1 MLKNKLNKFLSNK
14 NLKKTHIL
22 NIGDIMFKYKLRVFF
37 LFLLLLCVF
46 NYASAK
52 NKTLPL
58 LSKVIYLDPGHG
70 GADSG
75 AYYKNYKE
83 SDLNLEIAK
92 KTMNSLKEAG
102 AVVYLTRYGD
112 YDLAVGNA
120 WNRKRSDLSRRA
132 NIINKSN
139 CDLYL
144 SIHLNADD
152 SGILHGAEV
161 YYDTINPENEKIANI
176 FQEEFKNNLNSDR
189 DFKEN
194 STKYLQRR
202 VNRPGVLLEVG
213 FLSNSSERAL
223 LINDTYQN
231 KIAEVIKAGVRKYF
245 EKG

>member
-1 MLKNKLNKFLSNK
+1 MINEAVAEKKN
-14 NLKKTHIL
+14 
-22 NIGDIMFKYKLRVFF
+22 
-37 LFLLLLCVF
+37 
-46 NYASAK
+46 
-52 NKTLPL
+52 LPL

-83 SDLNLEIAK
+83 SDLNLAISK
-92 KTMNSLKEAG
+92 KVMESLKSVG
-102 AVVYLTRYGD
+102 ATVYLTRYGD

-152 SGILHGAEV
+152 SGSLRGAEV
-161 YYDTINPENEKIANI
+161 YYDTINSENKKIASI
-176 FQEEFKNNLNSDR
+176 FQEEFKNNLNTDR
-189 DFKEN
+189 EFKEN

-202 VNRPGVLLEVG
+202 INRPGVLLEVG
-213 FLSNSSERAL
+213 FLSNPSDRAL
-223 LINDTYQN
+223 LTDEVYQN
-231 KIAEVIKAGVRKYF
+231 KLAIVIKNGVLKYF
-245 EKG
+245 EK

>member
-1 MLKNKLNKFLSNK
+1 MKKYRLLILCLLFFSCLLNVVIAKE
-14 NLKKTHIL
+14 KK
-22 NIGDIMFKYKLRVFF
+22 
-37 LFLLLLCVF
+37 
-46 NYASAK
+46 
-52 NKTLPL
+52 LPL

-83 SDLNLEIAK
+83 SDLNLEISK
-92 KTMNSLKEAG
+92 KVMKVLKEEG

-112 YDLAVGNA
+112 YDLSVSNA

-132 NIINKSN
+132 NVINKSN

-152 SGILHGAEV
+152 SGLLHGAEA
-161 YYDTINPENEKIANI
+161 YYDTINPENEKIASI
-176 FQEEFKNNLNSDR
+176 FQNQFKKHLNTNR
-189 DFKEN
+189 GYKEN

-213 FLSNSSERAL
+213 FLSNASERAL
-223 LINDTYQN
+223 LTSEVYQN
-231 KIAEVIKAGVRKYF
+231 KIANIIKNGVIDYF
-245 EKG
+245 EN